1 MIGMSEYSAE
11 FRPAKILIRIMH
23 LGGKFSKVP
32 DAISQMLN
40 GLKYYSL
47 ELRLNEDRYYIQ
59 AYEQEAI
66 EPYNLVIEIRDKY
79 SAIKNQS
86 FV

>member
-1 MIGMSEYSAE
+1 
-11 FRPAKILIRIMH
+11 
-23 LGGKFSKVP
+23 
-32 DAISQMLN
+32 MLN

-66 EPYNLVIEIRDKY
+66 ELYNLVIEIRDKN